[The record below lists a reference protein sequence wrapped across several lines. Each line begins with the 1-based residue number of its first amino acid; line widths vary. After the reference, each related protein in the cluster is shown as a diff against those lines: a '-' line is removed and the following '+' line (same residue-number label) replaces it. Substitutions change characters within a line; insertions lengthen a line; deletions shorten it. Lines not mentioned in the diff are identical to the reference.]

1 MGMSVTP
8 VYPAHWRDCAGS
20 SHSRDRELTTGFDP
34 KAASGAP
41 VTLK

>member
-8 VYPAHWRDCAGS
+8 VYLARLRRKQSFPGPGADH
-20 SHSRDRELTTGFDP
+20 GFDP

-41 VTLK
+41 VTLD